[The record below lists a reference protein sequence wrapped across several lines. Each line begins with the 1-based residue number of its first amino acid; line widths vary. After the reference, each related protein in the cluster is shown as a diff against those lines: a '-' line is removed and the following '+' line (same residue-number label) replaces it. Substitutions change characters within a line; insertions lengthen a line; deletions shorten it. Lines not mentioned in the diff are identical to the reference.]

1 MYLICPVF
9 HGIIRFGYFGLKYK
23 YFHKGAELMESF
35 EPKKLALIRIWQI
48 LKEYSDCDHPLTQDD
63 IARHL
68 ESDYGIAIERKAIS
82 RNISLLKEAGA
93 EIESGRAGS
102 YLERRDFEDSELKL
116 LIDGVLCSKYITAKH
131 SKDLIDRLCG
141 LSNKY
146 FRSHVKNIHSVNDWY
161 KTDNQALF
169 YNIELIDTAIEEGKQ
184 IHYDY
189 NKYGVDK
196 KLHKSSHQYVSPYL
210 MILHNQRYYLMAY
223 SEYWGNMAFY
233 RLDRITNM
241 NISDKKATPIRNVS
255 GYENGINYKEL
266 SSAMPYM
273 FTDRPERIDFIA
285 DIGIIDQVIDWFGSD
300 IRIAKTDDENKV
312 RISVKASPNAMV
324 HWAMQYANYVEII
337 SPEPLRMRV
346 KEALENGL
354 KKYN

>member
-1 MYLICPVF
+1 
-9 HGIIRFGYFGLKYK
+9 
-23 YFHKGAELMESF
+23 MESF

-68 ESDYGIAIERKAIS
+68 ENDYGVVIERKAIS

-93 EIESGRAGS
+93 EIESGHAGS

-116 LIDGVLCSKYITAKH
+116 LIDGVFCSKYITAKH

-210 MILHNQRYYLMAY
+210 MILHNQHYYLMAY
-223 SEYWGNMAFY
+223 SEYWGNMAFH

-273 FTDRPERIDFIA
+273 FTDRPEHIDFIA
-285 DIGIIDQVIDWFGSD
+285 DIGIIDQLSTGLAAIFALQKPMMRTRS
-300 IRIAKTDDENKV
+300 E
-312 RISVKASPNAMV
+312 SASRQAQTL
-324 HWAMQYANYVEII
+324 WYIGRCSMQI
-337 SPEPLRMRV
+337 M
-346 KEALENGL
+346 L
-354 KKYN
+354 K

>member
-1 MYLICPVF
+1 M
-9 HGIIRFGYFGLKYK
+9 
-23 YFHKGAELMESF
+23 
-35 EPKKLALIRIWQI
+35 
-48 LKEYSDCDHPLTQDD
+48 KEYSDCDHPLTQDD

-68 ESDYGIAIERKAIS
+68 ESAYGIVIERKAIS

-116 LIDGVLCSKYITAKH
+116 LIDGVLCSKYITAKQ

-196 KLHKSSHQYVSPYL
+196 KLHKSSHQYMSPYL

-223 SEYWGNMAFY
+223 SEYWGNMAFH

-255 GYENGINYKEL
+255 GYENGVNYKEL
-266 SSAMPYM
+266 SSATPYM

-300 IRIAKTDDENKV
+300 IRIEKPMMRTRSESASRQAQTLW
-312 RISVKASPNAMV
+312 RIGQCS
-324 HWAMQYANYVEII
+324 MQI
-337 SPEPLRMRV
+337 M
-346 KEALENGL
+346 L
-354 KKYN
+354 K